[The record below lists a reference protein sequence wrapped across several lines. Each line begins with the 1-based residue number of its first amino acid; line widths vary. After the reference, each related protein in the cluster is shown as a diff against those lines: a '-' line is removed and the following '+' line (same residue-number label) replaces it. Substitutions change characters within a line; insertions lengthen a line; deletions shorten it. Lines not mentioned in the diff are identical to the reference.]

1 MEKENNIIW
10 KKAEH
15 CLTYYNQEEDKK
27 NYLFAKQF
35 YLSLLKGYD
44 KLYEINQYSEEQV
57 NEALSKYLPLKEVD
71 NPFYNF
77 LVYLNL
83 GQCCMKE
90 ELLDFF
96 NKKDFSI
103 YSLYKIA
110 PRHIFE
116 LIENYK
122 NYAPSQYKKLIDE
135 HFILYCNIQDYF
147 IPSYEEIEKKLNDYI
162 NLSKDE
168 LILLRFTENE
178 ISERQ
183 NIILKI
189 KNEGSFIDNLY
200 NFFFSKKKEFKEVK
214 IIES

>member
-1 MEKENNIIW
+1 MEKETKIIW
-10 KKAEH
+10 KKAKL

-44 KLYEINQYSEEQV
+44 KLYEINEYSEEQV
-57 NEALSKYLPLKEVD
+57 NQALSKYLPLKEVD
-71 NPFYNF
+71 NAFYNF
-77 LVYLNL
+77 LAYLNL

-147 IPSYEEIEKKLNDYI
+147 IPSYEVIKKKLNDYI

-189 KNEGSFIDNLY
+189 KNEGSFIDNIY
-200 NFFFSKKKEFKEVK
+200 NFFLFKKER
-214 IIES
+214 I